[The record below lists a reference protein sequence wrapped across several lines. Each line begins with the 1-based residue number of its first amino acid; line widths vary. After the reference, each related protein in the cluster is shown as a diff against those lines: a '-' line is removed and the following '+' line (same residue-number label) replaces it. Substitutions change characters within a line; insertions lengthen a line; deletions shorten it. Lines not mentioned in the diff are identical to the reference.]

1 MWCTRWFLPLLLLP
15 LPTAPPYFLL
25 LFIFS
30 LTMHAKPCFYCIV
43 LISSI
48 FVSSCYWQPFS
59 LDTSLATPWSEN
71 VTTYGEALL
80 WSLPPDIANNTE
92 SLPTSIRAADRC
104 WCDMSSGSFFEP
116 FNVTRWEHNTVNR
129 MREDLEKRWASSN
142 NNNNNSS
149 TAVTPAK
156 VSVASSLW
164 SLFARSRRPT
174 SSPSLAP
181 SNDDETIVMLPAA
194 AFRHKYDLSS
204 YGVNMLLDFG
214 WSE

>member
-1 MWCTRWFLPLLLLP
+1 CTRWFLPLLLLP

-30 LTMHAKPCFYCIV
+30 LTMHAKPWQVSFFFCLM

-59 LDTSLATPWSEN
+59 LDTSLATLWSKN
-71 VTTYGEALL
+71 VMTYGEALL
-80 WSLPPDIANNTE
+80 WSLPPDIANKTD

-104 WCDMSSGSFFEP
+104 WCDMSSRSFFES

-142 NNNNNSS
+142 NSSS
-149 TAVTPAK
+149 TAMTPAK
-156 VSVASSLW
+156 PNVASSPC
-164 SLFARSRRPT
+164 SLFASSRRPT
-174 SSPSLAP
+174 LSPSLPP
-181 SNDDETIVMLPAA
+181 SNNDETIVMLPAIA

>member
-1 MWCTRWFLPLLLLP
+1 MSKFSVLFAEIDIVSRCTRWFLPLLLLP

-30 LTMHAKPCFYCIV
+30 LTMHAKPWQVSLYQYKFWLIFYFSFYCIV

-80 WSLPPDIANNTE
+80 SSLPPDIANNTE

-104 WCDMSSGSFFEP
+104 WCDMSSGSFFDP

-142 NNNNNSS
+142 NNSS
-149 TAVTPAK
+149 TAFTPAK
-156 VSVASSLW
+156 TNVASSLW
-164 SLFARSRRPT
+164 SLFARNKRPT
-174 SSPSLAP
+174 
-181 SNDDETIVMLPAA
+181 
-194 AFRHKYDLSS
+194 
-204 YGVNMLLDFG
+204 
-214 WSE
+214 